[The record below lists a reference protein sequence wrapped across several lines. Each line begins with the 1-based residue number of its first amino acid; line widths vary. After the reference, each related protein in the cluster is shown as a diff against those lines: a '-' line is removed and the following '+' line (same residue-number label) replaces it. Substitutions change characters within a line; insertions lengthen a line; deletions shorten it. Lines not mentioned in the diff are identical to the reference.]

1 MRTPL
6 CCLVIFFSFVFSIIN
21 ADTLNAIQRDPVE
34 IHLANL
40 SIYMDQKSNNY
51 EKIRITYYD
60 SKDQIIITTL
70 DDTYIKNSRNGSEKI
85 VYREN
90 LNNSYMV
97 SLFEARQLELVNK
110 SLLITL
116 EQLDKFLQN
125 NQWGKCLYLDSFFP
139 RFLRGYFYLLN
150 IVQSTSDALPK
161 SANVADSLFDVS
173 LNSIKSDKR
182 INKWKSSP
190 EYVIKLRIATNELL
204 HHIETQQQKLSK
216 NKEKDLASII
226 SKDYANSLGLFVSIY
241 FNRVPNK

>member
-6 CCLVIFFSFVFSIIN
+6 CCSVIFFSSILSTIK
-21 ADTLNAIQRDPVE
+21 ADTLDVIQRDPVDV
-34 IHLANL
+34 HLANL
-40 SIYMDQKSNNY
+40 SICIDQKSGSC
-51 EKIRITYYD
+51 EKVRITYYD
-60 SKDQIIITTL
+60 SKDQIIITSL

-90 LNNSYMV
+90 LNNSYLV
-97 SLFEARQLELVNK
+97 SLFEAKQLELVNK

-150 IVQSTSDALPK
+150 IIQSTYDALPE
-161 SANVADSLFDVS
+161 SANVADSLFDIS
-173 LNSIKSDKR
+173 LNSQKSDMR

-190 EYVIKLRIATNELL
+190 EYVVKLRIATNELL
-204 HHIETQQQKLSK
+204 HQIKTGQQKFSK
-216 NKEKDLASII
+216 NKEKDFTSII
-226 SKDYANSLGLFVSIY
+226 CKDYANSLGLFVSIY